1 MFILFDIGGTKMRI
15 AKSDG
20 EIILGTAIKLN
31 TPASFDEAIELL
43 VKTATDLAGED
54 KIEGVVGG
62 LTGVVEPSDGR
73 LTFAPHTPDW
83 LGKPFVKAV
92 STALDAPVYVENDSV
107 MVGLGEATYG
117 AGRGAKILMYMT
129 VSTGV
134 GGARIVDGHID
145 SGAFGF
151 EPGHQLIGSDKDAE
165 TLESLVSGS
174 ALERQFNKKPQ
185 DIPQTD
191 PVWQKIAETLAIGIY
206 NSALHWSP
214 DVIVVG
220 GSMIVGSPAIPFDT
234 VIETLT
240 KKNKV
245 MNPLPNIKRAELGDE
260 GGLYGA
266 LAYLNKVVLGQDVL
280 E

>member
-20 EIILGTAIKLN
+20 EIILGTSVKVE
-31 TPASFDEAIELL
+31 TPQLFDDAIELF
-43 VKTATDLAGED
+43 VKTATDLMGED

-62 LTGVVEPSDGR
+62 LTGIVEPTDGR
-73 LTFAPHTPDW
+73 LIFAPHTPDW

-92 STALDAPVYVENDSV
+92 STALDAPVYVENDAV

-134 GGARIVDGHID
+134 GGARIVDGLID
-145 SGAFGF
+145 SGAYGF
-151 EPGHQLIGSDKDAE
+151 EPGHQYLGWGADSK
-165 TLESLVSGS
+165 TLEELVSGS
-174 ALERQFNKKPQ
+174 ALSKEFGKKPQ
-185 DIPQTD
+185 EIPQND
-191 PVWQKIAETLAIGIY
+191 PIWQKSAEILATGMY
-206 NSALHWSP
+206 NSALHWTP
-214 DVIVVG
+214 DVIVLG
-220 GSMIVGSPAIPFDT
+220 GSMITGSPAIPFDAI
-234 VIETLT
+234 VETLT
-240 KKNKV
+240 KKNRV